1 MQQFRQVCGVVRYYS
16 KNVKDLC
23 TVAKSDEK
31 IKKKTRIS
39 FLHHLKKCL
48 KDVVCLTDLGNFILS
63 FAQFAHLQQK

>member
-31 IKKKTRIS
+31 IKKKNENIIFAS
-39 FLHHLKKCL
+39 PKKVPKRCSL
-48 KDVVCLTDLGNFILS
+48 FD
-63 FAQFAHLQQK
+63 

>member
-31 IKKKTRIS
+31 IKKKQREYHFCIT
-39 FLHHLKKCL
+39 
-48 KDVVCLTDLGNFILS
+48 
-63 FAQFAHLQQK
+63 